1 MALVMD
7 IIQNYCQNIYNIY
20 MIYIFRKS
28 DCYNVSG
35 PRLWAQPIN
44 LPFQLFPNDSEKDS
58 SKTTCLGQQS
68 KQTTKPVLSLTKL
81 FPTALLLPFCQPGT
95 LLPTKTKTKR
105 TEMILDLSNMFGR
118 ASLENKWI
126 LFALYTF
133 EKSRN
138 KYLLTVCDFLLL
150 LFFHKIGALTKHC
163 VLVKEINWKKKKT
176 FSFGYCPNY
185 LT

>member
-1 MALVMD
+1 MD
-7 IIQNYCQNIYNIY
+7 ILQNYCRNIYNIY

-68 KQTTKPVLSLTKL
+68 KQTTKPVLSPTKL

-95 LLPTKTKTKR
+95 LFPTETKTKK
-105 TEMILDLSNMFGR
+105 TEVILDLSNMFGR
-118 ASLENKWI
+118 TSLENEWFFYSSFSQNRRPDKALCLSSIPSFVNELMDGRDGLSSALHFLSIQKLEDWI
-126 LFALYTF
+126 ALAQ
-133 EKSRN
+133 SQMWN
-138 KYLLTVCDFLLL
+138 M
-150 LFFHKIGALTKHC
+150 G
-163 VLVKEINWKKKKT
+163 
-176 FSFGYCPNY
+176 S
-185 LT
+185 

>member
-1 MALVMD
+1 
-7 IIQNYCQNIYNIY
+7 

-95 LLPTKTKTKR
+95 LFPTETKTKK
-105 TEMILDLSNMFGR
+105 TEVILDLSNMFGR
-118 ASLENKWI
+118 TSLENQWFFYSSFSQNRRPDKALCLSSIPSFVNELMDGRDGLSSALHFLSIQKLEDWRRTEI
-126 LFALYTF
+126 RWYTMHGNTISMIPLF
-133 EKSRN
+133 
-138 KYLLTVCDFLLL
+138 
-150 LFFHKIGALTKHC
+150 
-163 VLVKEINWKKKKT
+163 
-176 FSFGYCPNY
+176 
-185 LT
+185 